1 MTTRAPKTRTAPVP
15 TPAEDDGILALTTS
29 DSPPP
34 EEIREPLFSV
44 DGEEFTVPKV
54 IDERL
59 TFLAMNKLRTEGL
72 IFGAMYLQELVLGGV
87 QYARLIE
94 LYEQKKL
101 TPEQFDQAA
110 GLINN
115 LFFKQVKDDP
125 STAGKASDGSSTS

>member
-15 TPAEDDGILALTTS
+15 AEGDGILALTTS

-34 EEIREPLFSV
+34 DEVREPLFSV

-59 TFLAMNKLRTEGL
+59 TFLAMNKLRTDGV
-72 IFGAMYLQELVLGGV
+72 IFGAMYLQELVLGDV
-87 QYARLIE
+87 QFARLIE
-94 LYEQKKL
+94 LYEQRKL
-101 TPEQFDQAA
+101 TPEQFDQVG

-115 LFFKQVKDDP
+115 LFFKQTKDDP
-125 STAGKASDGSSTS
+125 STAGKASADSSTS

>member
-1 MTTRAPKTRTAPVP
+1 MTTRAPKTRTAPV
-15 TPAEDDGILALTTS
+15 PAEDDGILALTTS

-34 EEIREPLFSV
+34 EEVREPLFSV

-72 IFGAMYLQELVLGGV
+72 VFGAMYLQELVLGGV

-94 LYEQKKL
+94 LYEQRKL
-101 TPEQFDQAA
+101 TYEQFEQVG
-110 GLINN
+110 GLING
-115 LFFKQVKDDP
+115 LFFKKVQDDAGA
-125 STAGKASDGSSTS
+125 AGKASDGSSTS

>member
-1 MTTRAPKTRTAPVP
+1 VTTRAPKTRTAPV
-15 TPAEDDGILALTTS
+15 PAEDDGILALTTS

-44 DGEEFTVPKV
+44 DGEEFTVPKI

-72 IFGAMYLQELVLGGV
+72 VFGAMYLQELVLGGV

-101 TPEQFDQAA
+101 TPEQFEQA
-110 GLINN
+110 GSLING
-115 LFFKQVKDDP
+115 LFFKKVKDDAGA
-125 STAGKASDGSSTS
+125 AGKASDGSSTS